1 MCMVMI
7 QFIMLQVSATQTY
20 SRHMDDSRRL
30 DEPLESQQLISPQ
43 SYSTYC
49 SLIRKSNKLILK
61 GTKTRQSNSSYKHR
75 LVSLDSAIG
84 QNPSL
89 QTLLY
94 ILQQVAT

>member
-7 QFIMLQVSATQTY
+7 QSIMLQVSAIQTY

-30 DEPLESQQLISPQ
+30 DEPLESQQLISLQ
-43 SYSTYC
+43 SFSTYC

-61 GTKTRQSNSSYKHR
+61 GSKTRQSNSSYKHQPV
-75 LVSLDSAIG
+75 LLDSAIG
-84 QNPSL
+84 QSQSL
-89 QTLLY
+89 ETLLC